1 MHLNGDIEMA
11 DFSFSTSMG
20 LMRRTAPF
28 IVFRMAVYFGI
39 AVAYVLVTG
48 TGAGV
53 GWGIGAFGD
62 DEFRAASTMW
72 GGVIGFGATA
82 AVLYFLREYI
92 LYMVKAGHIAVMV
105 EYLEGKELPEGRGQI
120 DHAQRVV
127 RERFGQ
133 ANALFALDQIV
144 KGVLRAVLGLVQ
156 GIASI
161 LPIPGLDGLVK
172 LVRAFLKVAVGL
184 LDEVIL
190 GHLFRTREE
199 NPWAGGRDALVLY
212 AQNARPMLVNAAW
225 IALVSY
231 ALSFVVFLIMLAPA
245 AAVVWMIP
253 GGWSAGGF
261 VFAILFAWAVKAA
274 LIEPF
279 AIACL
284 LQAYFKIT
292 EGQTP
297 NPEWAAKLDDVSGK
311 FRELGKKAAGWVAGK
326 RGGKPG
332 AAAGA

>member
-144 KGVLRAVLGLVQ
+144 KGVLRVRGVDLLYQFVLGLY
-156 GIASI
+156 GD
-161 LPIPGLDGLVK
+161 IP
-172 LVRAFLKVAVGL
+172 
-184 LDEVIL
+184 
-190 GHLFRTREE
+190 
-199 NPWAGGRDALVLY
+199 
-212 AQNARPMLVNAAW
+212 
-225 IALVSY
+225 
-231 ALSFVVFLIMLAPA
+231 
-245 AAVVWMIP
+245 
-253 GGWSAGGF
+253 
-261 VFAILFAWAVKAA
+261 
-274 LIEPF
+274 
-279 AIACL
+279 
-284 LQAYFKIT
+284 LQ
-292 EGQTP
+292 
-297 NPEWAAKLDDVSGK
+297 
-311 FRELGKKAAGWVAGK
+311 
-326 RGGKPG
+326 
-332 AAAGA
+332 